1 MSREEGPREQLE
13 EPTTGSERDLIDTV
27 VSSVRY
33 TFGSL
38 KAINYSA
45 EINIQL
51 SLVAVQ
57 RRKTAITQC
66 NI

>member
-33 TFGSL
+33 TFRSL